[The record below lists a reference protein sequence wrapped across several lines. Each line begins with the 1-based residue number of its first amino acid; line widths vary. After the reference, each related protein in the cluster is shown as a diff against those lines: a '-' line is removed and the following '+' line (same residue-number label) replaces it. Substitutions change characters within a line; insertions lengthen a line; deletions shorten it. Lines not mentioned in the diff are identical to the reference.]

1 MIVCWYIHKFSANI
15 LHSGDQQMLQK
26 AIPKLFS
33 KLVEQLL
40 HSQIVISALKG
51 SICLKFLLVH
61 ISLILYGE
69 YEGWEGIFGKKGAK
83 PIMPSVSFL
92 FFCKESKNTTHFLVR
107 HFLQKLQWYT
117 ILSIYEVKH
126 HSEPHQRS

>member
-1 MIVCWYIHKFSANI
+1 
-15 LHSGDQQMLQK
+15 MLQK

-33 KLVEQLL
+33 KLVEHFL

-83 PIMPSVSFL
+83 QIMPSVSFL
-92 FFCKESKNTTHFLVR
+92 FFARNPKIPLIFL
-107 HFLQKLQWYT
+107 
-117 ILSIYEVKH
+117 
-126 HSEPHQRS
+126 